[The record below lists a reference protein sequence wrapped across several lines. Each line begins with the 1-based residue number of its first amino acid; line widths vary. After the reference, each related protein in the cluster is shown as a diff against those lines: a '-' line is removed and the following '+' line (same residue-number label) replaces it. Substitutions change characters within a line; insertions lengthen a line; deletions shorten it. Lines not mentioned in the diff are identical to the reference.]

1 MPVESRSEIRVRSM
15 ARGLKS
21 RDIAVLHQSPDS
33 LYDLAENLPSAWP
46 ASKLIGCSDDEA
58 LPSELAAILTVAKTE
73 ATREGAA
80 TVEVELAGKNG
91 SRRILE
97 IEVIADSDSEGRN
110 AGFILIMADIT
121 EIREREL
128 ALTSLMREV
137 SHRSK
142 NLLAIVQAVAMQTA
156 NHTDTTTNF
165 LEKFRGRLRALAGTQ
180 DLVTESNWRGTSFRE
195 LAEIQFSRLGQ
206 PTVDGITV
214 EGLNPMLGPNA
225 ALHVGLAIH
234 ELATNAL
241 LHGALGDGQHGHVRL
256 TAQKPEGADKM
267 LAIEWRETRPSNDTD
282 NAPPHFGTLVLER
295 IVPLAVHGVADYD
308 VGANEVVYRLEA
320 PMDQLAH

>member
-1 MPVESRSEIRVRSM
+1 MPLEDRSDVRLRSM
-15 ARGLKS
+15 ARGLKD
-21 RDIAVLHQSPDS
+21 RNVAVLHQSPDS
-33 LYDLAENLPSAWP
+33 LYDLAENLPPAWP
-46 ASKLIGCSDDEA
+46 AGTLIGRSDAEA

-73 ATREGAA
+73 AARHGAA
-80 TVEVELAGKNG
+80 TVEVELGGNG

-97 IEVIADSDSEGRN
+97 IEVASDVDGDGRN
-110 AGFILIMADIT
+110 AGFILIVADIT

-156 NHTDTTTNF
+156 NHTDSTTDF

-180 DLVTESNWRGTSFRE
+180 DLVTESNWRGTNFRE
-195 LAEIQFSRLGQ
+195 LANTQLSRLGQ
-206 PTVDGITV
+206 PMLDAITVDG
-214 EGLNPMLGPNA
+214 LNPLLGPNA

-241 LHGALGDGQHGHVRL
+241 LHGAFADGRQGHVRL
-256 TAQKPEGADKM
+256 TAQKPDGGDM
-267 LAIEWRETRPSNDTD
+267 LAIEWRETRPDGDAGS
-282 NAPPHFGTLVLER
+282 APPHFGTLVLER

-308 VGANEVVYRLEA
+308 VGTTEVIYRLEA
-320 PMDQLAH
+320 PVDQLSH

>member
-1 MPVESRSEIRVRSM
+1 M
-15 ARGLKS
+15 ARGL
-21 RDIAVLHQSPDS
+21 RDRNIAVLHQSPDS

-46 ASKLIGCSDDEA
+46 AGRLIGRSDAEA

-73 ATREGAA
+73 AGRHGAA
-80 TVEVELAGKNG
+80 TVEVELGGNG
-91 SRRILE
+91 ARRILE
-97 IEVIADSDSEGRN
+97 IEVITDTDSEGRD
-110 AGFILIMADIT
+110 AGFILIVADIT

-128 ALTSLMREV
+128 ALKSLMREV

-156 NHTDTTTNF
+156 NHTDTTTDF
-165 LEKFRGRLRALAGTQ
+165 LEKFRGRLRALAGSQ

-195 LAEIQFSRLGQ
+195 LAKIQFSRLGQ
-206 PTVDGITV
+206 PTLDAITV
-214 EGLNPMLGPNA
+214 DGLNPLLGPNA

-241 LHGALGDGQHGHVRL
+241 LHGALAEGRQGRVRL
-256 TAQKPEGADKM
+256 TAQRSDSADDT
-267 LAIEWRETRPSNDTD
+267 LAIEWRETRPGSDTA

-308 VGANEVVYRLEA
+308 VGANEVIYRLEA
-320 PMDQLAH
+320 PIDQLAH

>member
-1 MPVESRSEIRVRSM
+1 MPLEGRSEVRVRSM
-15 ARGLKS
+15 AQGLKG
-21 RDIAVLHQSPDS
+21 RKIAVLHQNPDS
-33 LYDLAENLPSAWP
+33 LYDLAENLPSFWP
-46 ASKLIGCSDDEA
+46 VSRLIGRSDAEA
-58 LPSELAAILTVAKTE
+58 LPSELAAILTLAKAE
-73 ATREGAA
+73 AERHGAT
-80 TVEVELAGKNG
+80 TVEVELGRDG
-91 SRRILE
+91 SRRVLE
-97 IEVIADSDSEGRN
+97 IEVVSDSDSEGRN
-110 AGFILIMADIT
+110 AGFIIIMADVT

-180 DLVTESNWRGTSFRE
+180 DLVTESNWRGTRFRE
-195 LAEIQFSRLGQ
+195 LAETQLSRLGQ

-241 LHGALGDGQHGHVRL
+241 LHGALADGQHGHVHL
-256 TAQKPEGADKM
+256 TAQKGADKM
-267 LAIEWRETRPSNDTD
+267 LAIEWRETRPGNDSG